1 MLGKNEKAKQF
12 NYGRDKLKFA
22 AFESS
27 QDSNLKSGSAFR
39 EQQMFRLDLIVGNL
53 WLFELKA
60 ALLRKKWLL

>member
-1 MLGKNEKAKQF
+1 MVETI
-12 NYGRDKLKFA
+12 KFA
-22 AFESS
+22 AVESS
-27 QDSNLKSGSAFR
+27 QGSNLKSGSALR